1 MSMTAFFRK
10 YRKLVVTVMGAIAL
24 FVFLT
29 AETSGCQGEAQRSQT
44 NQTQTNL
51 TQINGNQHVPDI
63 TYPQRLQV
71 LFDFYGQVL
80 NKPRLRT
87 CTLITSRGGVGSSQD
102 AVIGAANSL
111 GMPVNMS
118 NQTTATNDAGGQPQ
132 PEPDGIYPGTNDQ
145 TAVIL
150 RNGRALVTEADTTAI
165 TGDCDPSV
173 HPNTFLQR
181 EIDYIQSLPP
191 ARKNDPETP
200 NLCAEAHC

>member
-1 MSMTAFFRK
+1 MTFLKKHKKVLGGLALAF
-10 YRKLVVTVMGAIAL
+10 TL
-24 FVFLT
+24 FIFLT
-29 AETSGCQGEAQRSQT
+29 AETSGCQGQAQQAQT
-44 NQTQTNL
+44 GQTQQNL

-63 TYPQRLQV
+63 TYSQRLQV

-80 NKPRLRT
+80 NRPRLRT
-87 CTLITSRGGVGSSQD
+87 CTLITSRGGVGASQD
-102 AVIGAANSL
+102 AVIGVANSL

-118 NQTTATNDAGGQPQ
+118 NQTTAPNDQNGQPQ
-132 PEPDGIYPGTNDQ
+132 PEPDGVYPGTNDQ

-173 HPNTFLQR
+173 HPNTFLQK
-181 EIDYIQSLPP
+181 EIDYIAALPP
-191 ARKNDPETP
+191 ASKGDPNTP

>member
-1 MSMTAFFRK
+1 MSVTFLKKHKKVLGGLALAF
-10 YRKLVVTVMGAIAL
+10 TL
-24 FVFLT
+24 FIFLT
-29 AETSGCQGEAQRSQT
+29 AETSGCQGQAQQAQT
-44 NQTQTNL
+44 GQTQQNL

-63 TYPQRLQV
+63 TYSQRLQV

-80 NKPRLRT
+80 NRPRLRT
-87 CTLITSRGGVGSSQD
+87 CTLITSRGGVGASQD
-102 AVIGAANSL
+102 AVIGVANSL

-118 NQTTATNDAGGQPQ
+118 NQTTAPNDQNGQPQ
-132 PEPDGIYPGTNDQ
+132 PEPDGVYPGTNDQ

-173 HPNTFLQR
+173 HPNTFLQK
-181 EIDYIQSLPP
+181 EIDYIAALPP
-191 ARKNDPETP
+191 ASKGDPNTP

>member
-1 MSMTAFFRK
+1 MSVTFLKKHKKVLGGLALAF
-10 YRKLVVTVMGAIAL
+10 TL
-24 FVFLT
+24 FIFLT
-29 AETSGCQGEAQRSQT
+29 AETSGCQGQAQQAQT
-44 NQTQTNL
+44 GQTQQNL

-63 TYPQRLQV
+63 TYSQRLQV

-80 NKPRLRT
+80 NRPRLRT
-87 CTLITSRGGVGSSQD
+87 CTLITSRGGVGASQD
-102 AVIGAANSL
+102 AVIGVANSL

-118 NQTTATNDAGGQPQ
+118 NQTTAPYDQNGQPQ
-132 PEPDGIYPGTNDQ
+132 TEPDGVYPGTNDQ

-173 HPNTFLQR
+173 HPNTFLQK
-181 EIDYIQSLPP
+181 EIDYIAALPP
-191 ARKNDPETP
+191 ASKGDPNTP